1 MSEAEASVGMAH
13 DAGPDEKTLQVLRDM
28 ANRLRIRFIRTT
40 SSSTTSYLTPCS
52 SAAEIMSVLF
62 FYTMRYKQEDPEN
75 PDNDRCILSKGIPF
89 VKVATGWPGQGLG
102 AARGMAYT
110 GKYFDQASYRV
121 FCLLGD
127 EESTEGSVWE
137 AFAFASYYNL
147 DNLMAIFDVN
157 RIGHSSSMSVEHCVG
172 IYQKRCEAFGWNT
185 YVVDGRNVETLC
197 RVFSQAA
204 QVRGKPTAVVAKT
217 FKARGMPNVEDAE
230 SWHGRPMPK
239 ERADAIIKLI
249 ESQIQS
255 NKILVPS
262 PPIENSPQINIMDIH
277 MASPPAYVAD
287 DMVST
292 QRACGLA
299 LAKLGH
305 ENDRVI
311 VLDSD
316 TENCNFS
323 DIFKKEHPERFIQC
337 YIAEQNMVNVALGCA
352 TRDRIIAFACT
363 FAAFF
368 TRAFDQIRVGAI
380 SQININ
386 LIGCHCGVS
395 TGDDNPYHMALED
408 LAMFRAIPNCIVFY
422 PSDAVSTEHAIYLAA
437 NTKEMC
443 FIHTSQAET
452 AIIYTTQETF
462 EIGQAKVVRHSN
474 DDKVI
479 VIGAG
484 VTLHEA
490 LVAADELSK
499 EDISIRVIDLFTIKP
514 LDSAT
519 IISNAKATGGR
530 IVTVEDHYLE
540 GGIGGA
546 VCAAVSMEPNIVVHR
561 LAVMDV
567 PRSGRCNEALDFS
580 GISSRHIIVAVKCI
594 LMN

>member
-287 DMVST
+287 DMVGK
-292 QRACGLA
+292 RCRIL
-299 LAKLGH
+299 
-305 ENDRVI
+305 NNI
-311 VLDSD
+311 Y
-316 TENCNFS
+316 
-323 DIFKKEHPERFIQC
+323 FI
-337 YIAEQNMVNVALGCA
+337 
-352 TRDRIIAFACT
+352 
-363 FAAFF
+363 
-368 TRAFDQIRVGAI
+368 
-380 SQININ
+380 
-386 LIGCHCGVS
+386 
-395 TGDDNPYHMALED
+395 
-408 LAMFRAIPNCIVFY
+408 IVFFF
-422 PSDAVSTEHAIYLAA
+422 L
-437 NTKEMC
+437 N
-443 FIHTSQAET
+443 
-452 AIIYTTQETF
+452 TQE
-462 EIGQAKVVRHSN
+462 S
-474 DDKVI
+474 
-479 VIGAG
+479 
-484 VTLHEA
+484 
-490 LVAADELSK
+490 S
-499 EDISIRVIDLFTIKP
+499 FT
-514 LDSAT
+514 
-519 IISNAKATGGR
+519 N
-530 IVTVEDHYLE
+530 
-540 GGIGGA
+540 
-546 VCAAVSMEPNIVVHR
+546 
-561 LAVMDV
+561 
-567 PRSGRCNEALDFS
+567 
-580 GISSRHIIVAVKCI
+580 
-594 LMN
+594 